1 MQNIFC
7 ILISLISITIALAV
21 FVLSIFFNSQANELA
36 RELSRLIIKETTKED
51 VDPILKYGKLI
62 GKNIIKV
69 INEKVTIGEKI
80 VK

>member
-1 MQNIFC
+1 MQNILC
-7 ILISLISITIALAV
+7 ILISLISIIIALVA

>member
-1 MQNIFC
+1 MQNILC
-7 ILISLISITIALAV
+7 ILISLISIIIALAA
-21 FVLSIFFNSQANELA
+21 FVLSIFFNSQANEFA

>member
-1 MQNIFC
+1 MQNILC
-7 ILISLISITIALAV
+7 ILISLISIIIALGV
-21 FVLSIFFNSQANELA
+21 FVISIFFNSQANELA
-36 RELSRLIIKETTKED
+36 RGLSRLIIKETTKED